1 MEWALEHIH
10 KQGKRTRSV
19 LHARHFLH
27 AASWSLSRTPAGDI
41 VHFLHVVPQSHFTS
55 VIQQSEQQ
63 EEMLVGQDTFHC
75 FLAQTRSWTGESH
88 GATPACECSDSVL
101 VLQVDQAHNW
111 IQERFTHT
119 CDQVGVSFDSLYS
132 V

>member
-1 MEWALEHIH
+1 MEPFEDACRGYRPFLA
-10 KQGKRTRSV
+10 RSTPV
-19 LHARHFLH
+19 TVYICHSAVRAAR
-27 AASWSLSRTPAGDI
+27 RDAGG
-41 VHFLHVVPQSHFTS
+41 S
-55 VIQQSEQQ
+55 
-63 EEMLVGQDTFHC
+63 DTFHC